1 MNSLKI
7 QWNHLT
13 HKNIFC
19 SSLYIYLPH
28 TNQTSAWTLR
38 SWPCCVWV
46 SINFKDLI
54 WCVQKLIPTQHRSIN
69 QCIAAMFPP
78 ILGDYFRIG
87 TSITIWFSSSG
98 SFIGIY
104 NHDSWAVG
112 FLILMCNHSS
122 QISKK
127 WFWSALCFPSPPHFG
142 DVALVANHPK
152 RDLSVGGNNLL
163 ESSQNC
169 RKSGRKTWLT
179 SDKLFFGV
187 VIRCWQKI

>member
-1 MNSLKI
+1 MAILIFILGYITYEPKKSALHPNRRTRLVWNLLKR
-7 QWNHLT
+7 
-13 HKNIFC
+13 FD
-19 SSLYIYLPH
+19 
-28 TNQTSAWTLR
+28 TST
-38 SWPCCVWV
+38 S
-46 SINFKDLI
+46 